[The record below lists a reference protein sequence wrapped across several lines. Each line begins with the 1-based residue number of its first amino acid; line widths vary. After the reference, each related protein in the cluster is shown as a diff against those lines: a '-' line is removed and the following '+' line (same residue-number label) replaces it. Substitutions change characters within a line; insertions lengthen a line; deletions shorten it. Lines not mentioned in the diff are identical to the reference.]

1 MHAEALK
8 TPRVEPGD
16 NLERILDSCVPPL
29 GERSIVAITSKIV
42 SLSQN
47 RIVKKS
53 AAVRK
58 EDLILREADAVAD
71 VPDHPYGLYITIKDN
86 ILTPSAGIDES
97 NGDGIYIL
105 YPDNVQAAAAA
116 AWSFLRKKHSVEN
129 LGVIITDSR
138 LTPLRLGV
146 TGMALGWCGF
156 MPLHNYIGTPDLYG
170 TPMKVTLINL
180 PDALAATAALMM
192 GEGNE
197 CTPLCV
203 IKDPPKLVYQS
214 RPPTDDEVKSISIPL
229 AEDLYAPLLTQTKW
243 ITADPGKARKS
254 S

>member
-16 NLERILDSCVPPL
+16 NLEEILDRCVPPL
-29 GERSIVAITSKIV
+29 GERSVVAVTSKIV
-42 SLSQN
+42 SLCQG
-47 RIVKKS
+47 RVVRKS
-53 AAVRK
+53 SSVRK
-58 EDLILREADAVAD
+58 EDLILQEADAVAD
-71 VPDHPYGLYITIKDN
+71 APDHPYGLYITIKDN

-97 NGDGIYIL
+97 NADGIYVL
-105 YPDNVQAAAAA
+105 YPEDVQGAAARI
-116 AWSFLRKKHSVEN
+116 WGFLRGKHKIEN
-129 LGVIITDSR
+129 LGVVITDSR

-156 MPLHNYIGTPDLYG
+156 QPLHNYIGTPDLYG
-170 TPMKVTLINL
+170 TTMKVTLINL

-203 IKDPPKLVYQS
+203 ITDAPKLAFQD
-214 RPPTDDEVKSISIPL
+214 RPPTEEEVKSVSIAP
-229 AEDLYAPLLTQTKW
+229 EQDLYAPLLTRTKW
-243 ITADPGKARKS
+243 NTRPR
-254 S
+254 